1 MIPKA
6 TKSYAMED
14 PAPGEGPA
22 AGGEALRIFAAPFTG
37 SRRDEIGMK
46 SAESSSKMGHA
57 SAADPSPKTSQN

>member
-22 AGGEALRIFAAPFTG
+22 AGGEALKIRRTPAGGNGVIELEQKLLQICRICMFGEPN
-37 SRRDEIGMK
+37 
-46 SAESSSKMGHA
+46 
-57 SAADPSPKTSQN
+57 P

>member
-22 AGGEALRIFAAPFTG
+22 AGGEALRIYIY
-37 SRRDEIGMK
+37 RERDRER
-46 SAESSSKMGHA
+46 E
-57 SAADPSPKTSQN
+57 TTF